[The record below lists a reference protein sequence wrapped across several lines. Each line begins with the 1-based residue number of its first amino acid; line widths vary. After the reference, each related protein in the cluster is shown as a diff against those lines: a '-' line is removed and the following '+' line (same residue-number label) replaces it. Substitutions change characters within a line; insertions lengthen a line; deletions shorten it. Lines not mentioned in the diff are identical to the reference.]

1 MKKFFLILLFVSNF
15 NLSYADDNIVYIDI
29 NFILKNSIV
38 GKSIN
43 NQIKNLQSAENE
55 KFKTIEKKLIENE
68 KKIISQKNILDE
80 KQFKN
85 EVVWN
90 TIPLHA
96 EERSM
101 SQGLEQ
107 SDHTFQGLG
116 RSSAS
121 NFQKYSKKVFFSS
134 FSPRS
139 SLLGDETEKENTR
152 IENSS
157 LSANSKVL
165 GEKKAESLS
174 TLGSNRKALGEK
186 I

>member
-29 NFILKNSIV
+29 NFILENSIV

-85 EVVWN
+85 EVDKHN
-90 TIPLHA
+90 REL
-96 EERSM
+96 
-101 SQGLEQ
+101 
-107 SDHTFQGLG
+107 
-116 RSSAS
+116 S
-121 NFQKYSKKVFFSS
+121 NYSNQKKKV
-134 FSPRS
+134 
-139 SLLGDETEKENTR
+139 LDNLNKKKKEYLN
-152 IENSS
+152 
-157 LSANSKVL
+157 KVL
-165 GEKKAESLS
+165 NSLNPIISKYVEENEISLVIKKNNIIVAKKELDI
-174 TLGSNRKALGEK
+174 TNK
-186 I
+186 ILDLLNDQLIEIKF

>member
-29 NFILKNSIV
+29 NFILENSIV

-43 NQIKNLQSAENE
+43 NQIKTLQSAENE

-85 EVVWN
+85 EVDKHN
-90 TIPLHA
+90 REL
-96 EERSM
+96 
-101 SQGLEQ
+101 
-107 SDHTFQGLG
+107 
-116 RSSAS
+116 S
-121 NFQKYSKKVFFSS
+121 NYSNQKKKV
-134 FSPRS
+134 
-139 SLLGDETEKENTR
+139 LDDLN
-152 IENSS
+152 
-157 LSANSKVL
+157 
-165 GEKKAESLS
+165 KKKK
-174 TLGSNRKALGEK
+174 N